1 MNKIREKNKKQKE
14 DYDFI
19 MRFDDLDEPYQND
32 DPDPDDDPDDPDYG
46 DYGDDPDDPDDEPE
60 DVVFDIFFRGRNRT
74 IKLKT
79 LILALLGIGTT
90 ITTIYKIIKR
100 ILAMEEHKI
109 IEDNKYNNNN
119 IEDKMPDLERYKL
132 AYLQLAQ
139 QYLKAQ
145 EEGKDE
151 ATLQKYRSQ
160 LLQLKTI
167 IDKITQNAPIPVT
180 DIKIPEMGAG
190 LPNLENYKN
199 SYTQLN
205 QQYLNAQ
212 KEGKDETTLQKY
224 RTQLTDLKNLIDKIT
239 QDSPAPK
246 TGYGL
251 PDLDKYKKSYDD
263 LNQEYIKAIESGK
276 DQVTLDKYKAQ
287 LLELQNI
294 ISKLKQEPPKTG
306 LGLPDLARYKK
317 AYDDLY
323 QQYLNAQ
330 KEGKDQVTL
339 DKYKAQLLELQNIII
354 NLGGTVEEEEAP
366 DSIVSFNPELE
377 TIEGSGDGMLRAEIE
392 DPNEVKLFLSTTK
405 VAKEQQKMF
414 NNFSKVSP
422 GHGLGDYRY
431 NGLARFNKRE
441 ENLRYQNKINPSY
454 NPQIGYVGKA
464 KVSPSVDKLELTHRR
479 NKNQPMMIPVIQGDF
494 GRVQFEVD
502 GNRGNDLMSN
512 HFTRDIPNSNITRD
526 NENSYS
532 IYDPELALSRYR
544 MKGTRILEPRM
555 NGYDYA
561 VPGASPSTQ
570 SNILISDRLTGYNFT
585 PLMRDDVFNQQKV
598 KIVKNNIDT
607 FNQRITSSRH

>member
-1 MNKIREKNKKQKE
+1 
-14 DYDFI
+14 
-19 MRFDDLDEPYQND
+19 
-32 DPDPDDDPDDPDYG
+32 
-46 DYGDDPDDPDDEPE
+46 
-60 DVVFDIFFRGRNRT
+60 
-74 IKLKT
+74 
-79 LILALLGIGTT
+79 
-90 ITTIYKIIKR
+90 
-100 ILAMEEHKI
+100 
-109 IEDNKYNNNN
+109 
-119 IEDKMPDLERYKL
+119 
-132 AYLQLAQ
+132 
-139 QYLKAQ
+139 
-145 EEGKDE
+145 
-151 ATLQKYRSQ
+151 
-160 LLQLKTI
+160 
-167 IDKITQNAPIPVT
+167 
-180 DIKIPEMGAG
+180 
-190 LPNLENYKN
+190 
-199 SYTQLN
+199 
-205 QQYLNAQ
+205 
-212 KEGKDETTLQKY
+212 
-224 RTQLTDLKNLIDKIT
+224 
-239 QDSPAPK
+239 
-246 TGYGL
+246 
-251 PDLDKYKKSYDD
+251 
-263 LNQEYIKAIESGK
+263 
-276 DQVTLDKYKAQ
+276 
-287 LLELQNI
+287 
-294 ISKLKQEPPKTG
+294 
-306 LGLPDLARYKK
+306 
-317 AYDDLY
+317 
-323 QQYLNAQ
+323 
-330 KEGKDQVTL
+330 
-339 DKYKAQLLELQNIII
+339 
-354 NLGGTVEEEEAP
+354 
-366 DSIVSFNPELE
+366 
-377 TIEGSGDGMLRAEIE
+377 MLRAEIE